1 VIRGTVAAFAVAA
14 LALSGCGSD
23 DGAAGDATPTTAIS
37 GPVTDTS
44 PSETPADVVIDT
56 FLFEPNAIAVSS
68 GATITFRNDDDI
80 LHTVTQGTRD
90 EPVAE
95 GFDLQL
101 DGVGASG
108 EVSVT
113 GPGAVNYFCSIH
125 AGMDAEITVG

>member
-1 VIRGTVAAFAVAA
+1 VIRGAVTACA
-14 LALSGCGSD
+14 LATLVLSGCGSD
-23 DGAAGDATPTTAIS
+23 DGAAGDATPSTTAG
-37 GPVTDTS
+37 GPVTDA
-44 PSETPADVVIDT
+44 PPETPADVTIDT
-56 FLFEPNAIAVSS
+56 FLFEPDPIAVSS

-90 EPVAE
+90 EPVTE

-108 EVSVT
+108 EVTVA
-113 GPGAVNYFCSIH
+113 GPGTVNYFCSIH